1 MRQVNA
7 VIAGRVIPATVHVYR
22 ARSVGQRK
30 MPIGAIYVA
39 AGALAFKVED
49 NVGQRRP
56 LQQIV
61 VNLEAAGTD
70 DAISGRDAQDVMP
83 RRAECRKIRLPV
95 STIAPAIH
103 VTRR

>member
-1 MRQVNA
+1 
-7 VIAGRVIPATVHVYR
+7 
-22 ARSVGQRK
+22 

-70 DAISGRDAQDVMP
+70 DAISGRDAQDVVP

-103 VTRR
+103 VTRRLSRTAEADLAFRFIHQCELRRGVILGSG